1 MPADEKVVSEM
12 ASYELVRQLYDGLN
26 GKIIPWTKEHGGT
39 SDDPSVQAFVVGLDG
54 KVQARA
60 PDATAYQPSGF
71 AKWLSEQARVYER
84 AHPRTRMAFVRAEVK
99 EGEETCTSLTK
110 AREADQK
117 ILLYFG
123 REAKEGQDRA
133 AKKQTAAAKKF
144 EKKTLDS
151 KSAAEAAEGWTLLR
165 FDLTNPDHAIL
176 AKTLGVETAPR
187 LLIYLPGAEEPTDLG
202 ERISPS
208 SLCYQLKKVNRGE

>member
-1 MPADEKVVSEM
+1 VPADEKVLSEM
-12 ASYELVRQLYDGLN
+12 ASFELVRQLYDGLN

-39 SDDPSVQAFVVGLDG
+39 SNDPSVQAFVVGADG
-54 KVQARA
+54 RVQARA
-60 PDATAYQPSGF
+60 PDTTAYQPSGF
-71 AKWLSEQARVYER
+71 AKWLSEQSKIYER

-99 EGEETCTSLTK
+99 EGEETCAEFTK

-133 AKKQTAAAKKF
+133 AKKQSAAAKKF

-151 KSAAEAAEGWTLLR
+151 KSAATAAEGWTLLR
-165 FDLTNPDHAIL
+165 FDLANPDHARF
-176 AKTLGVETAPR
+176 AKTLEVETAPR
-187 LLIYLPGAEEPTDLG
+187 LLLFRPGAEEPTDLG
-202 ERISPS
+202 ERITPS
-208 SLCYQLKKVNRGE
+208 ALGYQLKKVNRGD

>member
-1 MPADEKVVSEM
+1 M
-12 ASYELVRQLYDGLN
+12 AAYELVRQIYDGLN
-26 GKIIPWTKEHGGT
+26 GKIIPWTKDNGGT

-60 PDATAYQPSGF
+60 PDSTAYQPSGF
-71 AKWLSEQARVYER
+71 AKWLKEQSAVYER
-84 AHPRTRMAFVRAEVK
+84 AHPRTRMPFVRAEVA
-99 EGEETCTSLTK
+99 EGEETCAAVKK
-110 AREADQK
+110 AQEADRR

-123 REAKEGQDRA
+123 REEKEGQERA
-133 AKKQTAAAKKF
+133 AKKEAAAAKKF

-151 KSAAEAAEGWTLLR
+151 KSAAEAAKGWTLLR
-165 FDLTNPDHAIL
+165 FDLANPDHTRF

-187 LLIYLPGAEEPTDLG
+187 LLMILPDAEEPMDLG

-208 SLCYQLKKVNRGE
+208 TLGYQMKKANRGE